1 MTTARA
7 AAEFTHARGTY
18 PVSAGAES
26 EESLLAV
33 IPNEVRN
40 LSERFLARRCGGLE
54 MTTERACAEFTPRLP
69 ALGATPAKTLSQH
82 CESRGGQACY
92 RGKLEFHAPRRQ
104 GVKNTEIANCPAGTG
119 APDTVRAPFEPLML
133 YPQTLF
139 ESMLVT

>member
-40 LSERFLARRCGGLE
+40 LSERFLARRCGGLA
-54 MTTERACAEFTPRLP
+54 MTTERACAEFRPRLQV
-69 ALGATPAKTLSQH
+69 LRATPAKTLSQH
-82 CESRGGQACY
+82 CGSRGGQACY
-92 RGKLEFHAPRRQ
+92 RRQLEFHPPKCL
-104 GVKNTEIANCPAGTG
+104 GV
-119 APDTVRAPFEPLML
+119 M
-133 YPQTLF
+133 
-139 ESMLVT
+139 